1 MRARQSAAEVKVLDT
16 EQKLAVALREL
27 ADAVHV
33 AEMHA
38 AESQT
43 SKERLVTLTAEL
55 DSATHSVEELEL
67 KCSNAEHRAT
77 EAERALGTFKTEANA
92 TLRLKTEEL
101 SGCPASQAEE
111 AKMAAEVE
119 IRKLQNLVED
129 GSLRPLSTKH

>member
-101 SGCPASQAEE
+101 SVVSISASQAEE
-111 AKMAAEVE
+111 A
-119 IRKLQNLVED
+119 N
-129 GSLRPLSTKH
+129 GC